1 MFSGR
6 FYHAVDDKGRV
17 SLPAKFRDVLQHEGH
32 DRLYITNF
40 KEEGEPCLD
49 AYAPSEWEKVVAR
62 FTGKKVG
69 DRATNLFETYY
80 VGGAHEVQV
89 DKQGRILI
97 PPKLREYARLTRE
110 VTFNSKHNRIQ
121 LWDTPT
127 FDKILKSAEDL
138 LQDSEFMAKI
148 DIEF

>member
-1 MFSGR
+1 
-6 FYHAVDDKGRV
+6 V
-17 SLPAKFRDVLQHEGH
+17 
-32 DRLYITNF
+32 
-40 KEEGEPCLD
+40 
-49 AYAPSEWEKVVAR
+49 PSEWEKVVAK
-62 FTGKKVG
+62 FGGKKVG
-69 DRATNLFETYY
+69 DGATQLFELYY
-80 VGGAHEVQV
+80 VGGAQEVQV

-127 FDKILKSAEDL
+127 LDKILKSAEEL
-138 LQDSEFMAKI
+138 LQDPEFMAKI